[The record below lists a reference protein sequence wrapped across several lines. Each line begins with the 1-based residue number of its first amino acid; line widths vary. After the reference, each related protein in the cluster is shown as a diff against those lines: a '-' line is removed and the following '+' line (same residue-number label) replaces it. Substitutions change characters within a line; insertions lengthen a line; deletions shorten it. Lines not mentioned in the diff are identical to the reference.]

1 MKHYRFKHFRKFI
14 VHIWEDESGKETNE
28 WWRFQGAVD
37 EFNHL
42 RKNRLLSGFWML
54 IDESMSAW
62 RPRTSPTGNL
72 PNISFIFRKPE
83 NLGTYPA
90 FFILCFRKNEN

>member
-1 MKHYRFKHFRKFI
+1 

-83 NLGTYPA
+83 NLGTYPP